1 MTRRLRGDI
10 MMEIARQWV
19 FSQIGGI
26 SPRSGNIHDIH
37 NLTLGLNFSLFS
49 RTYIKNIFL
58 KIMSSAEP
66 FVPHSDSWFLE
77 IPFCLVS
84 LIQFK
89 IRSEVRSALSK
100 SDRYVLLFWPSQHI
114 FRISLLDFEHYM

>member
-66 FVPHSDSWFLE
+66 FVPHSDSWFLK

-114 FRISLLDFEHYM
+114 FRNSLLDFEHYM